1 MCVMYSLAYAE
12 MYMTIAALV
21 SKFEFELVDSGM
33 QDIKVHRDYGFGFN
47 EKYEFG
53 VDFRITSVLE

>member
-1 MCVMYSLAYAE
+1 

-33 QDIKVHRDYGFGFN
+33 QDIKVYRDYGFGFN